1 MGRPKRKNPLVPIVR
16 SYVQERYPELA
27 GARLSIRRLDGPPGS
42 PRYAASLEQCDTAH
56 CPYHVSAAD
65 SQAGRCPHRDCR
77 LREALRLLLDRNGA
91 VVHVHES
98 HIHWG

>member
-16 SYVQERYPELA
+16 SYVQEHYPELA
-27 GARLSIRRLDGPPGS
+27 NARLSIKRLDGPPGS
-42 PRYAASLEQCDTAH
+42 PRYAASLEQCHIAR

-65 SQAGRCPHRDCR
+65 AAEGHCPHQDCQ

-91 VVHVHES
+91 VVHVHQS